1 MKRILAILLVL
12 SLLLPCLALADEDVE
27 ELRAVAVLYHEDTP
41 SRRIT
46 FTYPAKCE
54 SCVDYA
60 FAATCFFDVYY
71 DDLQYV
77 RVRLMPADMERLSHF
92 EDNYVLH
99 PTWKLKNTG
108 IDTLSDQMCV
118 VGTFRDTLYAGCDP
132 FDMVEV
138 GITLDNGYYIRV
150 QSNCFSGQV
159 TGCYDLLLD
168 ILSSFVDTEPMEKW
182 LTETWYPQVLAQE
195 ENASR

>member
-1 MKRILAILLVL
+1 MKRILSMLLVL

-46 FTYPAKCE
+46 FTYPAKYDSRAE
-54 SCVDYA
+54 YS
-60 FAATCFFDVYY
+60 AASQCFFNVYY
-71 DDLQYV
+71 DDFQYV
-77 RVRLMPADMERLSHF
+77 AVWLMPAHMERLRFF
-92 EDNYVLH
+92 ENNYGTH
-99 PTWKLKNTG
+99 SSTKLKHSSPY
-108 IDTLSDQMCV
+108 TLNDQMCAA
-118 VGTFRDTLYAGCDP
+118 GIFSAERGLPCGSFDTL
-132 FDMVEV
+132 EI
-138 GITLDNGYYIRV
+138 GITLDNGYFIIV

-168 ILSSFVDTEPMEKW
+168 ILSSFVDTEPVEKW

-195 ENASR
+195 ENAQ